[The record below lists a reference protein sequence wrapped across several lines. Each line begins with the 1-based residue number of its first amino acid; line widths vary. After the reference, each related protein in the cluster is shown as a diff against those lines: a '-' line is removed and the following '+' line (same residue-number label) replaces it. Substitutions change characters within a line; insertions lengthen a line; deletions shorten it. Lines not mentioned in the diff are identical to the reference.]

1 MKTLHEIKEQ
11 YRHWNLER
19 KYRRVQR
26 CAQEIF
32 QIKEYDGELWFT
44 HGDLLFC
51 PCSMIHGEA
60 TEALAV
66 MRKKYVTRN
75 MV

>member
-32 QIKEYDGELWFT
+32 QIKEYDGHF
-44 HGDLLFC
+44 GQF
-51 PCSMIHGEA
+51 IH
-60 TEALAV
+60 
-66 MRKKYVTRN
+66 R
-75 MV
+75 